1 MLGKLLKTYAYTQKP
16 KTTLALLHPIRL
28 AQLLKVP
35 FDLKTAYAPRMTAL
49 ATALVVAPLAYRL
62 GKRAGE
68 GTLFL
73 PDSGSARK
81 EPLGQQ

>member
-16 KTTLALLHPIRL
+16 KTTFALLHPVRL
-28 AQLLKVP
+28 AQLVKVP

-49 ATALVVAPLAYRL
+49 ATALLVAPLAYRL

-68 GTLFL
+68 GTLL
-73 PDSGSARK
+73 VPGPRSSR
-81 EPLGQQ
+81 GQTPAQR